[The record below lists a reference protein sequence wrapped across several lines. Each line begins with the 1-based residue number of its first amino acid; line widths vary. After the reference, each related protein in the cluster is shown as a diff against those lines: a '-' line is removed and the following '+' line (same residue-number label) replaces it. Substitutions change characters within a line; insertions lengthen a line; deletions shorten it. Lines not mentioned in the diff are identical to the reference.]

1 MTTMT
6 PTVKLAVVL
15 AAGLALAPA
24 VRAQAPAARAQA
36 PAFTDQLFA
45 EAAAAAGMAEVAAS
59 QMAEARGADAE
70 TKKFAQQMVAEH
82 SKANSEL
89 MAMAAAKRLPL
100 PRTLSYQDQAAGAAL
115 AGLRGVDFDRE
126 YAKNQLAAHICAV
139 QLFTTEADRGQDP
152 EVKAW
157 AAKTLPHLKGH
168 LQMAK
173 KLVKEEMDKSASEH
187 AK

>member
-1 MTTMT
+1 MRPMM
-6 PTVKLAVVL
+6 KLAAAV
-15 AAGLALAPA
+15 AAGLAL
-24 VRAQAPAARAQA
+24 APAARAQA

-45 EAAAAAGMAEVAAS
+45 EAAAAAGMAEVASS
-59 QMAEARGADAE
+59 QLAEARGADAD

-82 SKANSEL
+82 TKANSEL
-89 MAMAAAKRLPL
+89 MALAAAKRLPL

-115 AGLRGVDFDRE
+115 AGLKGVDFDRE

-139 QLFTTEADRGQDP
+139 QLFTTEAERGQDP

-157 AAKTLPHLKGH
+157 AARTLPHLKEH
-168 LQMAK
+168 LHMAR
-173 KLVKEEMDKSASEH
+173 KLAKEEMDRSASEH